1 MNRILRTNA
10 IPRVL
15 PDEVDG
21 ARFITLQPA
30 AAGALGVSH
39 CSLNALAREVLR
51 KAGITVADAVFA
63 RQTLKSV
70 ISRIYPDTDPS
81 SIAARIGEVLSTM
94 LRTGIDAEILI
105 EQGSKRTR
113 DVGLVARNYR
123 AALHQAG
130 RIDRNEILLE
140 AAGRTPERQRLL
152 IYGYHRARKEEIH
165 FIDSIAGDGS
175 VCFLPVTDDA
185 IFNVNRDWLG
195 FLENNGW
202 RIDDAGAAPRSVGE
216 GLGQRFLGAGKL
228 IADIRATEYPNIE
241 SEIRGV
247 LSEVKQLVVSGTDV
261 RQIAVVCRDQGLY
274 ADMVTSV
281 AAEYRLPVVTR
292 HNVRLANTAFGG
304 FVRVLLTAA
313 VEFNYES
320 VARLV
325 RHPFGPGLNERDWAT
340 VRKNRAS
347 GRDAWTAFQPALD
360 KVIWPA
366 SQPLGL
372 WISGL
377 MSAFDAFDVRRKAAA
392 RPRESL
398 AYDKFFAALYAVNR
412 LDGGR
417 ALTLVEFAG
426 LAAEVLADEAVR
438 FQPSAAGVAVR
449 SPDEILGAEFAHL
462 FIVGMAEGILPSPV
476 TEDTAIDFFERK
488 ILLGHGAE
496 FAEAAELARWEELSF
511 YFTLLA
517 GRQEVSLS
525 YPATVDNGER
535 VASSYFDRLGIVPA
549 KAALTEV
556 TVSSVEERRTILL
569 RHVGVPGD
577 DATLRSARHQH
588 AVESRR
594 ESSAPYD
601 EYDGM
606 VGAAID
612 PAGRRWSV
620 SQLTTIGQCRFR
632 WFAQQILRLKPVDEI
647 DPGMD
652 YRKRGTFYHRVLE
665 IAVRRAMDEPD
676 IRAGT
681 LRNLDAA
688 FADAEADPQIDRPM
702 LSNWDLQRTEHIRA
716 LRKAVE
722 AADFISDGSRVVG
735 LEQEFNLE
743 WQGFRMKGY
752 IDRVDETPDGL
763 IAIDYKTS
771 SKPPYGA
778 KDETGRLSIDLQ
790 IPIYSNV
797 ALRHLYPQGKLGNSL
812 YYSLTK
818 GTILRQ
824 EKDDDFPKLEAFVK
838 KVKLDLAAGNFA
850 VDPDVNFDACT
861 YCQFDAVCRKGTRL
875 DRKNNQ

>member
-1 MNRILRTNA
+1 M
-10 IPRVL
+10 
-15 PDEVDG
+15 
-21 ARFITLQPA
+21 
-30 AAGALGVSH
+30 
-39 CSLNALAREVLR
+39 
-51 KAGITVADAVFA
+51 
-63 RQTLKSV
+63 
-70 ISRIYPDTDPS
+70 
-81 SIAARIGEVLSTM
+81 
-94 LRTGIDAEILI
+94 
-105 EQGSKRTR
+105 
-113 DVGLVARNYR
+113 
-123 AALHQAG
+123 
-130 RIDRNEILLE
+130 
-140 AAGRTPERQRLL
+140 
-152 IYGYHRARKEEIH
+152 
-165 FIDSIAGDGS
+165 
-175 VCFLPVTDDA
+175 
-185 IFNVNRDWLG
+185 
-195 FLENNGW
+195 
-202 RIDDAGAAPRSVGE
+202 
-216 GLGQRFLGAGKL
+216 
-228 IADIRATEYPNIE
+228 
-241 SEIRGV
+241 
-247 LSEVKQLVVSGTDV
+247 
-261 RQIAVVCRDQGLY
+261 
-274 ADMVTSV
+274 
-281 AAEYRLPVVTR
+281 
-292 HNVRLANTAFGG
+292 
-304 FVRVLLTAA
+304 
-313 VEFNYES
+313 
-320 VARLV
+320 
-325 RHPFGPGLNERDWAT
+325 
-340 VRKNRAS
+340 
-347 GRDAWTAFQPALD
+347 
-360 KVIWPA
+360 
-366 SQPLGL
+366 
-372 WISGL
+372 
-377 MSAFDAFDVRRKAAA
+377 DAFDVRRKAAA

-535 VASSYFDRLGIVPA
+535 VASSYFYRLGIVPA

-702 LSNWDLQRTEHIRA
+702 LSNWDLQRTEHIRT

-752 IDRVDETPDGL
+752 IDRVDETRDGL

-778 KDETGRLSIDLQ
+778 RDETGRLSIDLQ